1 MNDYR
6 KITNSGCMHLPS
18 YEHHLPFDV
27 YNHSKNRIDISNR
40 ADTGHM
46 PNISWTDILISIKII
61 WLFGLKPEAF
71 LLNGTLYISM
81 GVRFTCKID
90 KYFMLS
96 NCPACM
102 LIFLTKKSTL
112 HALIRYIHVYSKT
125 IESAIFAPPKM
136 IEQGRTCKFYLFEQ
150 PYFKLLKNCLNMFK
164 KWSK

>member
-40 ADTGHM
+40 VDTGHM
-46 PNISWTDILISIKII
+46 LNIRKTGILISIKII

-112 HALIRYIHVYSKT
+112 HALIRYYIFIQ
-125 IESAIFAPPKM
+125 IEISALQVLPF
-136 IEQGRTCKFYLFEQ
+136 
-150 PYFKLLKNCLNMFK
+150 
-164 KWSK
+164 